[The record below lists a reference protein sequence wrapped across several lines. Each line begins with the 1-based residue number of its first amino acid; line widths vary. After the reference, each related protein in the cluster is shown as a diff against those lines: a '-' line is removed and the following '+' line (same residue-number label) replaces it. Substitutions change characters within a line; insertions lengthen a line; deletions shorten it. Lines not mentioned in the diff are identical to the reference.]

1 MRIKKFSDSIICKQI
16 QMVVYSMSKNVLY
29 EPQRETSGG
38 STFSKYEYQYHWAL
52 CKIIEKHAKKQEYA
66 LLVEFHED
74 VVISDSLDGEH
85 SQYDFYQVKAYSTNK
100 VTTKSLTKRAKGNS
114 GKLKSSILGKF
125 LESTTYSAYEKRI
138 NEIGLVVASG
148 FNLGL
153 DKEKMNLNVISK
165 GDLSN
170 DCVEHLKQSL
180 KEELGSDSIPENL
193 KFIIPTLKEENQQKY
208 VIGEFAEL
216 IETTMPGATHR
227 ALDIYR
233 AIIDDLHR
241 KGAKITDY
249 KEWEDLVQYKSLTSE
264 DVSSVIAS
272 NIEHPSV
279 QRKIDALADCIKPLQ
294 FSAPRRRK
302 IINRFRKLC
311 MSRLGGNSAR
321 DINITKK
328 IQRIIDDLDD
338 PDDDKLYFETLFS
351 RVKQAVPSLMPRGDD
366 EVIIQ
371 SLYAFLDEPD
381 A

>member
-1 MRIKKFSDSIICKQI
+1 
-16 QMVVYSMSKNVLY
+16 MVVCLMSKNVLY

-38 STFSKYEYQYHWAL
+38 PTFSKYEYQYHWAL

-85 SQYDFYQVKAYSTNK
+85 SNFDFYQVKAYASKK
-100 VTTKSLTKRAKGNS
+100 VSTKSLTKREKGTTGN
-114 GKLKSSILGKF
+114 LKNSILGKL

-148 FNLGL
+148 FNFEL
-153 DKEKMNLNVISK
+153 DKPEMNLSVISK
-165 GDLSN
+165 GDLS
-170 DCVEHLKQSL
+170 DGCIGHLKQSL
-180 KEELGSDSIPENL
+180 KEELGSDLIPDKL
-193 KFIIPTLKEENQQKY
+193 KFIVPTLKEENQQKY

-216 IETTMPGATHR
+216 IETTIPGATHR

-241 KGAKITDY
+241 KGVKVTDY
-249 KEWEDLVQYKSLTSE
+249 KEWEDLVLYKSLTSE
-264 DVSSVIAS
+264 DVASVIAS

-279 QRKIDALADCIKPLQ
+279 QRKVDDLAECLKPLEL
-294 FSAPRRRK
+294 SAPRRRK
-302 IINRFRKLC
+302 ITNRFRKLC

-321 DINITKK
+321 DINISKR
-328 IQRIIDDLDD
+328 IQRIIDNLED

-351 RVKQAVPSLMPRGDD
+351 SVKQAFPSLVPLGDD

-371 SLYAFLDEPD
+371 SLYAFLDESD